1 MISVTKQKRQILAF
15 ALFLSLAVV
24 GLYATG
30 GTEKNAAPGRSTGVA
45 KTVIYAATAGMP
57 RPFTYVN
64 ENNQLEGH
72 NIELIQAI
80 FDRLPQ
86 YELRF
91 EVTDFPSI
99 FSGLDSDRYQL
110 GVNNFGMNDERRQK
124 YVFSDP
130 IFKNADI
137 VAFSPTAKIP
147 SDKISSF
154 RQLAGLTTINATGNN
169 ASTILENYNRSN
181 PDAQIKLNYTDA
193 DVVTQV
199 QDVENGKYDFILL
212 DKPLYDEYVK
222 VYDLKL
228 KAVEI
233 TPELLAVITNSP
245 YTYFIIAKGNE
256 KLADEINGVYRELVK
271 NGTSRA
277 INLKYFGSDYTPD

>member
-1 MISVTKQKRQILAF
+1 MIDLIKQKKQIPIV
-15 ALFLSLAVV
+15 ALFVLLSAT

-30 GTEKNAAPGRSTGVA
+30 GAEKNTAPGGLTGTA

-57 RPFTYVN
+57 RPFSYVN

-72 NIELIQAI
+72 NIDLIRAI
-80 FDRLPQ
+80 FERLPQ

-124 YVFSDP
+124 YIFSDP
-130 IFKNADI
+130 IFKNTDI
-137 VAFSPTAKIP
+137 VAFSPSAKIP
-147 SDKISSF
+147 QGKISSF

-181 PDAQIKLNYTDA
+181 PDAQIKLNYNDA

-233 TPELLAVITNSP
+233 TPELLALITNSP

-256 KLADEINGVYRELVK
+256 KLADEINGVYRDLVQ
-271 NGTSRA
+271 NGTSKA

>member
-1 MISVTKQKRQILAF
+1 MISLKKQNLIAAVFFGLAMT
-15 ALFLSLAVV
+15 
-24 GLYATG
+24 GLYAG
-30 GTEKNAAPGRSTGVA
+30 GGNEKNAAASGAAGTA

-72 NIELIQAI
+72 NIELIKAI
-80 FDRLPQ
+80 FERLPQ

-124 YVFSDP
+124 YIFSEP
-130 IFKNADI
+130 IFKNTDI

-147 SDKISSF
+147 ADKISSF

-193 DVVTQV
+193 DLVTQV

-222 VYDLKL
+222 VYNLKL

-233 TPELLAVITNSP
+233 TPELLAVITNAP

-256 KLADEINGVYRELVK
+256 KLADEINRVYKELVQ
-271 NGTSRA
+271 NGTSKA

>member
-1 MISVTKQKRQILAF
+1 MFSSSKKGLFRQRAAIVAIM
-15 ALFLSLAVV
+15 LSTAM
-24 GLYATG
+24 GLYAG
-30 GTEKNAAPGRSTGVA
+30 GSKEPGASGNSET
-45 KTVIYAATAGMP
+45 KTIIYAATAGMP
-57 RPFTYVN
+57 RPFSYVN
-64 ENNQLEGH
+64 ADNKLEGH

-80 FDRLPQ
+80 FARLPQ

-110 GVNNFGMNDERRQK
+110 GVNNFGMNNERKEK
-124 YVFSDP
+124 YIFSDP
-130 IFKNADI
+130 IFKNTDI

-147 SDKISSF
+147 SGKIGSF
-154 RQLAGLTTINATGNN
+154 RELAGLTTINATGNN
-169 ASTILENYNRSN
+169 ASTILQNYNN
-181 PDAQIKLNYTDA
+181 ANADAQIKLNYTDA
-193 DVVTQV
+193 DLVTQV

-233 TPELLAVITNSP
+233 TPELLAQITNSP
-245 YTYFIIAKGNE
+245 YTYFIIAKGYE
-256 KLADEINGVYRELVK
+256 KLAGEINTVLRELVK
-271 NGTSRA
+271 DGTSKA

>member
-1 MISVTKQKRQILAF
+1 MIFLIKQKKQSLTIAFFLIF
-15 ALFLSLAVV
+15 ALM

-30 GTEKNAAPGRSTGVA
+30 GAEKSAAPEGSTGTA

-64 ENNQLEGH
+64 EDNQLEGH
-72 NIELIQAI
+72 NIELIKAI
-80 FDRLPQ
+80 FERLPQ

-124 YVFSDP
+124 YIFSDP
-130 IFKNADI
+130 IFKNTDI
-137 VAFSPTAKIP
+137 VAFSPSAKIP
-147 SDKISSF
+147 DGKISSF

-169 ASTILENYNRSN
+169 ASTILENYNKSN

-193 DVVTQV
+193 DLVTQV

-256 KLADEINGVYRELVK
+256 KLADEINGIYRELVK
-271 NGTSRA
+271 NGISKA

>member
-1 MISVTKQKRQILAF
+1 MFASSEKGQVKRGA
-15 ALFLSLAVV
+15 AVLV
-24 GLYATG
+24 LMVVAAMGLYAG
-30 GTEKNAAPGRSTGVA
+30 GGKEGASGNSGG

-57 RPFTYVN
+57 RPFSYVTT
-64 ENNQLEGH
+64 ENKLEGH

-110 GVNNFGMNDERRQK
+110 GVNNFGMNNERKEK
-124 YVFSDP
+124 YIFSDP
-130 IFKNADI
+130 IFKNTDI

-147 SDKISSF
+147 AGKVGSF
-154 RQLAGLTTINATGNN
+154 RELAGLTTINATGNN
-169 ASTILENYNRSN
+169 ASTILQNYNNAN
-181 PDAQIKLNYTDA
+181 PDAQIKLSYTDA
-193 DVVTQV
+193 DLVTQV
-199 QDVENGKYDFILL
+199 QDVESGKYDFILL

-222 VYDLKL
+222 VYNLKL
-228 KAVEI
+228 RAVEI
-233 TPELLAVITNSP
+233 TPELLAQITNSP
-245 YTYFIIAKGNE
+245 YTYFIIAKGYE
-256 KLADEINGVYRELVK
+256 KLADEINAVLRDLVK
-271 NGTSRA
+271 DGTSKT

>member
-1 MISVTKQKRQILAF
+1 MISLTKQNLVAAVF
-15 ALFLSLAVV
+15 FSLALT
-24 GLYATG
+24 GLYAG
-30 GTEKNAAPGRSTGVA
+30 GGNEKNAASGGTAGTD

-72 NIELIQAI
+72 NIELIKAI
-80 FDRLPQ
+80 FEHLPQ

-124 YVFSDP
+124 YIFSEP
-130 IFKNADI
+130 IFKNTDI

-147 SDKISSF
+147 SDQISSF

-193 DVVTQV
+193 DLVTQV

-212 DKPLYDEYVK
+212 DKPLYEEYVK

-256 KLADEINGVYRELVK
+256 KLADEINSVYKVLVQD
-271 NGTSRA
+271 GTSKA